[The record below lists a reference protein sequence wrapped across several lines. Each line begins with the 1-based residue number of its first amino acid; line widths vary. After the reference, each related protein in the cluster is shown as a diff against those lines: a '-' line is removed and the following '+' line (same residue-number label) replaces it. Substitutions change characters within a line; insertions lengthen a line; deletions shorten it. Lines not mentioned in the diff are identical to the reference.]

1 MTRLTVPQAP
11 FLAALCV
18 TATVLATVARGWPD
32 GEAAVAQSTDQALLE
47 VAAAWKAA
55 YNAKDAAAVASLYAP
70 DAYYVSAH
78 VVARGRPEI
87 QAYFQ
92 RGIDAG
98 GHIDAIQILAS
109 GQSGDL
115 AYWVGTYEA
124 TNAGQKVRG
133 RNVVALRRVR
143 DKWLIVAHESVV
155 ADQP

>member
-1 MTRLTVPQAP
+1 MKRAVIVGVVCGLASMAV
-11 FLAALCV
+11 LAARATPGHQATV
-18 TATVLATVARGWPD
+18 TAAP
-32 GEAAVAQSTDQALLE
+32 EAELR
-47 VAAAWKAA
+47 AAAEAWRTA
-55 YNAKDAAAVASLYAP
+55 YNARDAAAVASLYAP

-98 GHIDAIQILAS
+98 GHIDAIELLSS
-109 GQSGDL
+109 GRSGDL

-133 RNVVALRRVR
+133 RNVVVSKKAGAG
-143 DKWLIVAHESVV
+143 WLIVAHESVV
-155 ADQP
+155 ADP

>member
-1 MTRLTVPQAP
+1 MKSRAM
-11 FLAALCV
+11 LAALCV
-18 TATVLATVARGWPD
+18 VALFARTGHASPPASTTTAGSTDRELRAV
-32 GEAAVAQSTDQALLE
+32 GEAWRAH
-47 VAAAWKAA
+47 
-55 YNAKDAAAVASLYAP
+55 YNAKDAAAVAALYAE

-78 VVARGRPEI
+78 VVAHGRVQI

-98 GHIDAIQILAS
+98 GHIDSIDLLAS
-109 GQSGDL
+109 GRSGEL

-133 RNVVALRRVR
+133 RNVVVARRVGGQ
-143 DKWLIVAHESVV
+143 WLMVAHESVV

>member
-1 MTRLTVPQAP
+1 MRRVVI
-11 FLAALCV
+11 LAVLCGVVSMPALV
-18 TATVLATVARGWPD
+18 AQTSPEGQRTVAAPTEQELRALA
-32 GEAAVAQSTDQALLE
+32 EAWRTS
-47 VAAAWKAA
+47 
-55 YNAKDAAAVASLYAP
+55 YNAKDAAAVAALYAP

-78 VVARGRPEI
+78 VVARGRSEI

-98 GHIDAIQILAS
+98 GHIDAIELISS
-109 GQSGDL
+109 GRSCDL

-133 RNVVALRRVR
+133 RNVVVVR
-143 DKWLIVAHESVV
+143 KVGASWLMSAHETVV

>member
-1 MTRLTVPQAP
+1 MNRTIVAV
-11 FLAALCV
+11 LCA
-18 TATVLATVARGWPD
+18 TATLPALVARGWPD
-32 GEAAVAQSTDQALLE
+32 GQSDAVRSTDQALLK
-47 VAAAWKAA
+47 VAEEWRAA
-55 YNAKDAAAVASLYAP
+55 YNAKDAAAVAALYAL

-78 VVARGRPEI
+78 VVAHGREEI

-98 GHIDAIQILAS
+98 GHIDTIRILSS

-124 TNAGQKVRG
+124 TNAGQSVRG
-133 RNVVALRRVR
+133 RNVVALRKVR
-143 DKWLIVAHESVV
+143 DRWLMVAHETVV

>member
-1 MTRLTVPQAP
+1 MGRRGLRRLVVA
-11 FLAALCV
+11 LCGMAAALF
-18 TATVLATVARGWPD
+18 LVARGWPAD
-32 GEAAVAQSTDQALLE
+32 QADASATAAQSLQR
-47 VAAAWKAA
+47 VASEWKAA
-55 YNAKDAAAVASLYAP
+55 YSAKDAAAVATLYAP

-78 VVARGRPEI
+78 VVAHGRPQI

-98 GHIDAIQILAS
+98 GHVDALQILS
-109 GQSGDL
+109 LGHSGDL

-133 RNVVALRRVR
+133 RNIVVARKIGER
-143 DKWLIVAHESVV
+143 WLIVAHESVV

>member
-1 MTRLTVPQAP
+1 MKRTIV
-11 FLAALCV
+11 AALCA
-18 TATVLATVARGWPD
+18 TATVLALVARGWPD
-32 GEAAVAQSTDQALLE
+32 GQTDTTHPTEQALLK
-47 VAAAWKAA
+47 VAEEWRAA

-78 VVARGRPEI
+78 VVAHGRPEI

-98 GHIDAIQILAS
+98 GNIDVIRILSS

-133 RNVVALRRVR
+133 RNVVAVRKVR
-143 DKWLIVAHESVV
+143 DKWLMVAHESVV

>member
-1 MTRLTVPQAP
+1 MSRQGI
-11 FLAALCV
+11 LAALCCAAV
-18 TATVLATVARGWPD
+18 TAHALGWPAGQGRAPED
-32 GEAAVAQSTDQALLE
+32 DSVDRALRQVAED
-47 VAAAWKAA
+47 WRIA

-78 VVARGRPEI
+78 VVAHGRAEI

-92 RGIDAG
+92 RGIHAG
-98 GHIDAIQILAS
+98 GSIDAIRILSS

-133 RNVVALRRVR
+133 RNVVALRKVR
-143 DKWLIVAHESVV
+143 DKWLMVAHESVV

>member
-1 MTRLTVPQAP
+1 MI
-11 FLAALCV
+11 AALCGVAVAPSWATRARSDGQKDV
-18 TATVLATVARGWPD
+18 TAVA
-32 GEAAVAQSTDQALLE
+32 EQTLQAL
-47 VAAAWKAA
+47 ADKWKAA
-55 YNAKDAAAVASLYAP
+55 YNAKDAAAVASLYTP

-78 VVARGRPEI
+78 VVARGRQEI

-98 GHIDAIQILAS
+98 GHIDTIQILS
-109 GQSGDL
+109 NGRSGDL

-133 RNVVALRRVR
+133 RNVVVMRKVGAT
-143 DKWLIVAHESVV
+143 WQIVAHESVV